1 MQKRIDHR
9 KDERY
14 PAVFEITL
22 STKRGMLQAKT
33 INLSL
38 GGARVWVFDSSVPRL
53 NSELRTSVF
62 FPGAGRADSTAK
74 VVWISGHE
82 LGLAFTGP
90 ASPRLLA
97 YTQLEAKRAAS

>member
-1 MQKRIDHR
+1 MLTRVNHR

-22 STKRGMLQAKT
+22 STRKGTVQAKT

-38 GGARVWVFDSSVPRL
+38 GGARVWVFDRNMPRL
-53 NSELRTSVF
+53 NAELRTSVF
-62 FPGAGRADSTAK
+62 FPGAGRADAVAR
-74 VVWISGHE
+74 VVWVSGHE
-82 LGLAFTGP
+82 MGLAVSGP

-97 YTQLEAKRAAS
+97 YTQLEAKHAQA